1 METLQ
6 RTANRGSIST
16 GFDIDNSL
24 KLERANSEQVQAT
37 STTDSGNRKT
47 WTFSTWIKRTEISY
61 NGGFGIN
68 ALFYAANTGMQINSS
83 DKISIKMYTGAAYTG
98 DLLTTQ
104 IFRDTSAW
112 YHIVWTLDTTEATAS
127 DRIKLWINGQQV
139 TDFDTET
146 YPNLNDE
153 FEIGQ
158 ASSAAPIRIGNA
170 YWGTSPFS
178 AYIAET
184 HYLNGTAKQASD
196 FGEYDADSGIWIPKE
211 YTDGGYGDIGFY
223 YKYDNAAS
231 LGEDSSGEGHDA
243 NNLIN
248 ITSADQATDTP
259 TNSFSNLEVGR
270 NPAATFLTFNEG
282 NTKLTYAG
290 STTAYDSD
298 GSGISNFRVNTSG
311 KWYMEFSFAGD
322 GDRAVVGVVSDQ
334 GANHAADTDYT
345 RYIMYRGNDGAVI
358 YNTNGSD
365 VTVSGAGPTYD
376 SPDVIGI
383 ALDCDNER
391 VSFSKNGNWIDGS
404 GAGASNSSPTYY
416 VDWTGHDFLT
426 NSTGN
431 GNCVFVCTNYV
442 NGGTP
447 VIESN
452 FGGYTTNSISSG
464 NSDANGYGNFEY
476 APPTG
481 YYALCTKNLAEY
493 G

>member
-16 GFDIDNSL
+16 GYDIDNSL
-24 KLERANSEQVQAT
+24 KLERANSEQVRAT
-37 STTDSGNRKT
+37 GTTDSGNRKT

-68 ALFYAANTGMQINSS
+68 ALLYAANTGMQINSS
-83 DKISIKMYTGAAYTG
+83 DKISIRMYNGSAYTG

-104 IFRDTSAW
+104 VFRDTSAW
-112 YHIVWTLDTTEATAS
+112 YHIVWTLDTTQSTAS
-127 DRIKLWINGQQV
+127 NRIKLWINGQQV
-139 TDFDTET
+139 TDFDTEN

-153 FEIGQ
+153 FQIGQ

-223 YKYDNAAS
+223 YKYDNASS

-243 NNLIN
+243 DGLVN

-259 TNSFSNLEVGR
+259 TNNF
-270 NPAATFLTFNEG
+270 ATFNPLLPNSSERDGATVFINPD
-282 NTKLTYAG
+282 AG
-290 STTAYDSD
+290 ADTNLSTIAVA
-298 GSGISNFRVNTSG
+298 NG
-311 KWYMEFSFAGD
+311 KWYAEFKASSNISGD
-322 GDRAVVGVVSDQ
+322 NGMVGVA
-334 GANHAADTDYT
+334 ANSGDSIAGRFLGQDAWSV
-345 RYIMYRGNDGAVI
+345 GLL
-358 YNTNGSD
+358 TNGSYYINSSATSYLGTTFNQD
-365 VTVSGAGPTYD
+365 IISVALDMDNKKVYFAKNGTWGNSGNPATGTN
-376 SPDVIGI
+376 GI
-383 ALDCDNER
+383 ALPSAYEDYEWFIGTSLVLSTATYD
-391 VSFSKNGNWIDGS
+391 GN
-404 GAGASNSSPTYY
+404 Y
-416 VDWTGHDFLT
+416 
-426 NSTGN
+426 
-431 GNCVFVCTNYV
+431 
-442 NGGTP
+442 
-447 VIESN
+447 
-452 FGGYTTNSISSG
+452 GGYTVISIASG
-464 NSDANGYGNFEY
+464 NADANGYGTFEY
-476 APPTG
+476 APPSG